1 MNIFKDSDGVD
12 RKRGW
17 WVSKEGTTL
26 DAVADWSCKNIVQKW
41 HLSSCLLFMHG
52 GNWCVFLS
60 SWYQNCD
67 DQDWHLYREIYPS
80 ASFYWFCRS
89 D

>member
-26 DAVADWSCKNIVQKW
+26 DAVAD
-41 HLSSCLLFMHG
+41 
-52 GNWCVFLS
+52 
-60 SWYQNCD
+60 
-67 DQDWHLYREIYPS
+67 
-80 ASFYWFCRS
+80 
-89 D
+89 